1 VHVSADGRISF
12 ASGTAIFAVDQDL
25 QIVGWN
31 EAAERLTGIS
41 AAEAAGRPCWDVI
54 RGLDADGNLV
64 CHKGCSRARIVREGH
79 CLPATELV
87 ARLPAGSLPLA
98 LETIAVTGDGR
109 PLFLH
114 VMRPAPAQPNG
125 RHDEPPSPAPQL
137 TRRQAEILGLLAEGK
152 SAAAIAAG
160 LDLRLS
166 TVRNHISALLR
177 ELDAHSQLE
186 AVARARALALL

>member
-1 VHVSADGRISF
+1 VHVADGRISF
-12 ASGTAIFAVDQDL
+12 ASGTAIFAVDRDL

-31 EAAERLTGIS
+31 EAAERLTGVP

-54 RGLDADGNLV
+54 RGRDADGNLV
-64 CHKGCSRARIVREGH
+64 CHRGCSRARIVREGH

-87 ARLPAGSLPLA
+87 ARLPSGSQPLT
-98 LETIAVTGDGR
+98 LETIAVTGEDR

-114 VMRPAPAQPNG
+114 VMRPAPARPEGPGQ
-125 RHDEPPSPAPQL
+125 EPCSPVPRL
-137 TRRQAEILGLLAEGK
+137 TRRQTEILGFLAEGK
-152 SAAAIAAG
+152 AASTIAADLG
-160 LDLRLS
+160 LRIS
-166 TVRNHISALLR
+166 TVRNHISAVLR